1 MDAAKVQSEGVAGL
15 RYAFRSRVEI
25 TMDLVPEK
33 SQITTV
39 QEKIPQRAESR
50 EKENS
55 GGSYTLLALFFFFF
69 FCLLSSSAS
78 GPGNFC
84 SAQLVDRRAD
94 RM

>member
-25 TMDLVPEK
+25 TMDLIPEK

-55 GGSYTLLALFFFFF
+55 GGSHTLLALFFFF
-69 FCLLSSSAS
+69 CPSSAS

-84 SAQLVDRRAD
+84 SAQLLDRRAD